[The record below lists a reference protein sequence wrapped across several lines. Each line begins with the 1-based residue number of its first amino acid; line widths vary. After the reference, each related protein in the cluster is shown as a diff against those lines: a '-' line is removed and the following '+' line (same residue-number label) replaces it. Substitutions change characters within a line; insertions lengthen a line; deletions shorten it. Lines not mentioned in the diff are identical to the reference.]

1 MRVLAMAFVSCL
13 SVPAFG
19 VTIPVLP
26 QSAFADSKL
35 GFKLEAQ

>member
-1 MRVLAMAFVSCL
+1 MAFVSCL

-19 VTIPVLP
+19 ATIPGLP
-26 QSAFADSKL
+26 QSAFADTKP

>member
-1 MRVLAMAFVSCL
+1 MAFASCL
-13 SVPAFG
+13 SVSSFG
-19 VTIPVLP
+19 VTIPGLP